1 MKKTYIM
8 ALLAVLTATSA
19 MALSVVGSRHDM
31 VASGFATGAGGSTEV
46 CIFCHTP
53 HGAQTSVG
61 QAPLW
66 NNGLSASMNTAD
78 IYNSATMN
86 YTVTEP
92 QINATDARLCLSC
105 HDGSVGVP
113 VNQPNSGEMEI
124 STTTLMSANAA
135 IGTNLS
141 NDHPIGMDLG
151 ANPELVDRSYY
162 GSVAGLKTIAQITGA
177 SGFNENPFYNGA
189 ANTMWCST
197 CHDVHDSA
205 DAPFLRISNAG
216 SAMCKACHIK

>member
-19 MALSVVGSRHDM
+19 MALSVVESRHDM
-31 VASGFATGAGGSTEV
+31 VYSGFATGAGGSTEV

-86 YTVTEP
+86 YTVSEA

-124 STTTLMSANAA
+124 SANAMSANAA

-151 ANPELVDRSYY
+151 LNPELTDRRYD
-162 GSVAGLKTIAQITGA
+162 GEANMHTIADIIGPT
-177 SGFNENPFYNGA
+177 GFNENPFYNGA

-197 CHDVHDSA
+197 CHDVHDG
-205 DAPFLRISNAG
+205 DPLTKPFLRISNAG
-216 SAMCKACHIK
+216 SAMCKACHKK